1 MTFGSLL
8 IIALV
13 CHASFVGFLKSF
25 TLGDM
30 TFGSLLII
38 ALVCHASFVHGFRV
52 AKRSDDEL
60 EVTDPNAHIS
70 DLSSKQGMQSRG
82 WVFSPG
88 LTTMADPIG
97 GHNSKGV
104 FETCMNKSSA
114 KVYGYVDGDAV
125 GSIKTPQLSGSG
137 TGSLEFGNCWRF
149 GYVGVYKNGQTIA
162 TSSQQ
167 GRWKTTTFN
176 FQDGDQL
183 ELRDEGGRSV
193 IMIKAINLM
202 PTLPDAPSFDEWM
215 GQLRKNLGGGSAGG
229 KACFKYHN
237 YAGCACG
244 HNQGSTTVTP
254 CDMLPMDCS
263 VPSASFTCG
272 HFAEWYGCAWFQAAV
287 VGTSSSPWL
296 NPKQKCKPWNPV
308 VAEADIKADMRVR
321 LMKDGIRSNNAKNK
335 ANLKKGQVGI
345 VLKISDGNGAAYID
359 FEDHQY
365 DQWILPRDF
374 RFLEVLDEALADVS
388 TVVGASFTT
397 REETDEGRR

>member
-193 IMIKAINLM
+193 IMIKAINLKRHHHQHPHHHHQHPKVKTQPVM
-202 PTLPDAPSFDEWM
+202 E
-215 GQLRKNLGGGSAGG
+215 
-229 KACFKYHN
+229 
-237 YAGCACG
+237 
-244 HNQGSTTVTP
+244 TTEAV
-254 CDMLPMDCS
+254 PM
-263 VPSASFTCG
+263 TK
-272 HFAEWYGCAWFQAAV
+272 E
-287 VGTSSSPWL
+287 
-296 NPKQKCKPWNPV
+296 
-308 VAEADIKADMRVR
+308 
-321 LMKDGIRSNNAKNK
+321 
-335 ANLKKGQVGI
+335 
-345 VLKISDGNGAAYID
+345 
-359 FEDHQY
+359 
-365 DQWILPRDF
+365 
-374 RFLEVLDEALADVS
+374 EALADVS